1 MTATHE
7 IKSLVVKEKNKEGKE
22 VTWGVVFYD
31 SVKNKTF
38 EKQLVAQFKK
48 YRRKTNVT

>member
-7 IKSLVVKEKNKEGKE
+7 IKSLVFKEKNKEGKE
-22 VTWGVVFYD
+22 IKWGIVFYD

-38 EKQLVAQFKK
+38 EKELIAQFKK
-48 YRRKTNVT
+48 YKEKKDAT

>member
-38 EKQLVAQFKK
+38 EKELIAHFKQYK
-48 YRRKTNVT
+48 DKTNAT